1 MPLLALVLLAAGPS
15 DDELARA
22 LFPMPDAGFKVTAI
36 TQTSTDAGLVVVAG
50 ATSADLAFIGT
61 ATVALLDP
69 DTLKVKSRASVTQDN
84 RKIGPWTGVSLG
96 TAAGGLFPVEVGYG
110 SDGMGSRYEH
120 AWFAVL
126 GGRVVKVLELR
137 SEPRPPSGS
146 GGKSEQLAVTRL
158 TSSSNGLPDLAEV
171 RSVTYERAGAKTKR
185 SLVRQLWRFDGARYR
200 AKDIGEP
207 KIAFAD
213 GDLIW
218 EPVKLLPVHAVDGVR
233 ETAWAADH
241 SDTSLSLTLK
251 SKQPVRAVKILAGC
265 ELPDAA
271 WATNPR
277 LKKVRVRL
285 DGDEEGVELDLAD
298 VTTEQRLAL
307 PAAKSASKIDVDVLE
322 IYPGSNDRI
331 GACISELRLD

>member
-1 MPLLALVLLAAGPS
+1 MPLLVLVLLATGPS

-22 LFPMPDAGFKVTAI
+22 LFPTPDAGFKVTAI

-50 ATSADLAFIGT
+50 TTSADLAFIGT

-69 DTLKVKSRASVTQDN
+69 STLKVKSRASVTQDN

-110 SDGMGSRYEH
+110 TDGMGSRYEH

-137 SEPRPPSGS
+137 SEPRPPTGP

-158 TSSSNGLPDLAEV
+158 TSSSNGLPDLAEA
-171 RSVTYERAGAKTKR
+171 RSVTYEYVGEKTKR
-185 SLVRQLWRFDGARYR
+185 SLVRKVWRFDGARYR
-200 AKDIGEP
+200 AKDTGEP

-218 EPVKLLPVHAVDGVR
+218 EPVKLLPVHAVDGVT

-241 SDTSLSLTLK
+241 ADTGLSLTLK

-265 ELPDAA
+265 ELPDGA

-307 PAAKSASKIDVDVLE
+307 PAPKPASKIDLDVLDV
-322 IYPGSNDRI
+322 YPGSNDRI